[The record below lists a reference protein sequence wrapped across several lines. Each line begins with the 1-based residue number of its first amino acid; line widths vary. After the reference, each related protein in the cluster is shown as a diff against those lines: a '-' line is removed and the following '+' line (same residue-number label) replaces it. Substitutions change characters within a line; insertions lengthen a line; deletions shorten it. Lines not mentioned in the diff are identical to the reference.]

1 MKEIAMALLFYGD
14 PFLEEG
20 GTSSYMKE
28 RLEQLKESAERYKA
42 VVLESTPKSS
52 VVDEHRS
59 MLPKD
64 LAISY
69 NWEAIAIVL
78 REIREMPENSGQA
91 RHSKAEHLMK
101 LSEIYE
107 ILRAAKMS
115 KLEAVRV
122 ALMTEANQLR
132 GGSAAN
138 VA

>member
-1 MKEIAMALLFYGD
+1 MALLFYGD
-14 PFLEEG
+14 PFIEEG

-42 VVLESTPKSS
+42 VVLDSTPRSS
-52 VVDEHRS
+52 VVDHNEGKL